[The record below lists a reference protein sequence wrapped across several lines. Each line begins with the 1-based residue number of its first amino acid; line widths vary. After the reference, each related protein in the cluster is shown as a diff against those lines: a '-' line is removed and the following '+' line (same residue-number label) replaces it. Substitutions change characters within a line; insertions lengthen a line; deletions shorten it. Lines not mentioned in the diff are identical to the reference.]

1 MINIKGFAIAQ
12 DGAMKRIAVTYDQ
25 IDSNG
30 KVVNP
35 NARINRV
42 ITDSDVLAA
51 VKQLEDYAGKMV
63 DEP

>member
-51 VKQLEDYAGKMV
+51 VTLLDL
-63 DEP
+63 

>member
-12 DGAMKRIAVTYDQ
+12 EGAMKRIAVTYDQ

-51 VKQLEDYAGKMV
+51 VTLLEDYAGKIA
-63 DEP
+63 DEL

>member
-42 ITDSDVLAA
+42 ITGSDVLAA
-51 VKQLEDYAGKMV
+51 VTLLENYAGKIA
-63 DEP
+63 DEL

>member
-51 VKQLEDYAGKMV
+51 VTLLEDYAGKIA
-63 DEP
+63 DEL

>member
-42 ITDSDVLAA
+42 ITDGEVLAA
-51 VKQLEDYAGKMV
+51 VTQLEEYAGKMV

>member
-42 ITDSDVLAA
+42 ITASDVLAA
-51 VKQLEDYAGKMV
+51 VTLLENYAGKIA
-63 DEP
+63 DEL

>member
-42 ITDSDVLAA
+42 ITDSEVLAA
-51 VKQLEDYAGKMV
+51 VTQLEEYAGKMV

>member
-51 VKQLEDYAGKMV
+51 VTLLENYAGKIA
-63 DEP
+63 DEL